1 MLLTGL
7 PIGDGTPPVFD
18 SDFLE
23 NIFEVELHRIQ
34 TDLEDDGN
42 FPIGLAGCD
51 PAENFFFAFAQQGGR
66 LRRSF
71 GFPCRSA
78 PHVT

>member
-7 PIGDGTPPVFD
+7 PVGDGAPPVFD
-18 SDFLE
+18 PDFLE
-23 NIFEVELHRIQ
+23 NIFEVELHGIQ
-34 TDLEDDGN
+34 TNFENDGN
-42 FPIGLAGCD
+42 FPIGLACRD
-51 PAENFFFAFAQQGGR
+51 PAENLLFPFAQEDAR
-66 LRRSF
+66 LRRSL